1 MDLLDVNDTRF
12 ALVEWK
18 GENGSLSVV
27 SMTKFVKINKEYELE
42 KFYKVIWP
50 VDNKKY
56 MAKLL
61 LIG

>member
-1 MDLLDVNDTRF
+1 MDSLNVSYTRF
-12 ALVEWK
+12 ALVISR

-27 SMTKFVKINKEYELE
+27 SMTKFVKISKEYELE
-42 KFYKVIWP
+42 KFHKVILP

-61 LIG
+61 LKG